1 MRSDVIKVTAGG
13 EGMET
18 ALREV
23 EQVIKYKGLTGK
35 NALHLRLLTEETMG
49 LMRSVTG
56 EKEGEFWIEDKDGTF
71 QLHLRT
77 WTRMDSQK
85 RDQLISVSSR
95 GRNESARGIMG
106 RLRDFF
112 DRGADDDVATLNPM
126 MTQGLFE
133 HTSTPTLDWEWS
145 LVQYQQNVS
154 AAAARNDSE
163 AREAWDELEKS
174 VVAHVADDVKVYIRG
189 DKVDMVIVKKMN

>member
-1 MRSDVIKVTAGG
+1 MKTDVITVSAKGG
-13 EGMET
+13 RMEK
-18 ALREV
+18 AL
-23 EQVIKYKGLTGK
+23 EQVDKVIAYKELTGK
-35 NALHLRLLTEETMG
+35 KALHLRLLAEEMMG

-56 EKEGEFWIEDKDGTF
+56 EPEGSFWIEEEDGEYT
-71 QLHLRT
+71 LHLCVRT
-77 WTRMDSQK
+77 FMDPEKKQK
-85 RDQLISVSSR
+85 LLSVSST
-95 GRNESARGIMG
+95 GKNESARGIMG